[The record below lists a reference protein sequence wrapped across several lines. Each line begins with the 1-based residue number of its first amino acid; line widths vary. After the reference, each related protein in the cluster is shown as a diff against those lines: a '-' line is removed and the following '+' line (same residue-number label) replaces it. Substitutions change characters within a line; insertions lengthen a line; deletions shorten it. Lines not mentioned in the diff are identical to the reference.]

1 VRYAFVAEHRPLF
14 SVRTMCRCLRIHPSG
29 FYAWLKDP
37 LSERAQEDVRQIELI
52 RQAWNDSGKV
62 YGYRK
67 LHDDLLD
74 QGETCCPNRVARLAR
89 MAGIKAQ
96 IGYKRRPGSYGGKP
110 SVIVDNTLN
119 RQFDVN
125 APDRVWVTDITY
137 IRTLEG
143 FAYLAVVI
151 DLYSRRVVGWS
162 LQSRQTADV
171 VLQAL
176 LMAVWRRKPKNK
188 VLIHSDQGSQFTSS
202 DWASFLRAHNLEH
215 SMSRRG
221 NCHDNAV
228 AESFFNLLKRE
239 RIRRRVYKTR
249 AEARQDVFDYI
260 EMFYNPKRKHARN
273 GMLSPVDFEQQQK
286 MRTEGV

>member
-1 VRYAFVAEHRPLF
+1 MRYAFVAEHRPLF

-249 AEARQDVFDYI
+249 AEARHDVFDYI